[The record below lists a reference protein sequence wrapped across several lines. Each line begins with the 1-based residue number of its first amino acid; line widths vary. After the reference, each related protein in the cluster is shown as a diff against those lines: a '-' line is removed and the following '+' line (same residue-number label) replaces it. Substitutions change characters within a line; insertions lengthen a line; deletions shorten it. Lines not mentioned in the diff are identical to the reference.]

1 MVARLDGAQRE
12 ALAAARPHWAMVDGR
27 DAIVRQI
34 RFADFSAAWGFM
46 CRVALIAERMDHHP
60 EWANVYNR
68 VTITLTTHDADGLS
82 ERDVRM
88 AEAIDRVLGAD
99 G

>member
-12 ALAAARPHWAMVDGR
+12 ALAAARPHWVMVDGR